1 MACSSLPAKKSP
13 ACASTGRSTLAPV
26 RRGRQCALVAAFALL
41 ASLAGA
47 GPAGAADP
55 GYTKTGYSVPV
66 TQHDELGQPVS
77 LDTDVYLP
85 GRNPPAGGFP
95 LIELFHGGGSD
106 KANPYD
112 AGHAA
117 FFARHGYVVVIYS
130 ARGHGSSG
138 GQTSCCGPKEIHDLF
153 DVAAWALGIGGRNR
167 PAHPS
172 FHIDRTRIGLTGYSQ
187 GGLHTNLGQ
196 AWAGDP
202 SLDPY
207 GIRFRVLEP
216 GNTPD
221 YVYNALAPNGVVK
234 LSIGVGL
241 VETYLVGAHAHVSPL
256 IAKWIAAL
264 ATQQPVLAGG
274 ELCKYAGHDTPTSTT
289 KQDLA
294 FRSPGCFAS
303 RMTAP
308 SLWAQAFDD
317 TVFPPGM
324 AISMW
329 RRMPNPGNR
338 LYLDMGGH
346 AAPSAPDAVEAD
358 KLREQLAFFDHYLRG
373 MPLHAP
379 EVVYWTR
386 DPGVQ
391 VPSDSYRY
399 PDGAWAR
406 HTAPTWPPPRTE
418 RATYEL
424 GADGRAVAGGAE
436 EGALPLAPLAEDEAN
451 DPIALAALS
460 GTPLGTSPIPSR
472 VPATNLP
479 GSIAGFETQAFSRG
493 RELDGAARATLAWT
507 PASPDTQLVLEV
519 FDEAPDGT
527 LTLLGRGVQGL
538 RGATPGT
545 PVAVKIDANAF
556 SARVRAGH
564 RILTWVMAANP
575 LFYDPYPDSLGGTL
589 QAGSGS
595 TLSLPLR

>member
-1 MACSSLPAKKSP
+1 
-13 ACASTGRSTLAPV
+13 V
-26 RRGRQCALVAAFALL
+26 RRGRQCALVAVCAWL
-41 ASLAGA
+41 AALAGA
-47 GPAGAADP
+47 GLASAASP
-55 GYTKTGYSVPV
+55 GYTKTAYSVPV
-66 TQHDELGQPVS
+66 TQPDELGQPVS

-85 GRNPPAGGFP
+85 DRTPPSGGFP

-112 AGHAA
+112 SGHAA
-117 FFARHGYVVVIYS
+117 FFAQHGYVVVLYS

-138 GQTSCCGPKEIHDLF
+138 GQTACCGPKEIHDLF
-153 DVAAWALGIGGRNR
+153 DVTAWALRIGGRNQ
-167 PAHPS
+167 PAHPG

-196 AWAGDP
+196 VWAGDR

-221 YVYNALAPNGVVK
+221 YVYKALAPNGVVK

-256 IAKWIAAL
+256 IAKWVAAL
-264 ATQQPVLAGG
+264 ATQLPALAGG
-274 ELCKYAGHDTPTSTT
+274 DLCEHAQVDTATSTT
-289 KQDLA
+289 KEDLA

-303 RMTAP
+303 RMTPP

-317 TVFPPGM
+317 MVFPPGM

-329 RRMPNPGNR
+329 RRMPNQGNR

-358 KLREQLAFFDHYLRG
+358 KLHEQLAFFDHYLRG
-373 MPLHAP
+373 KPLDAP
-379 EVVYWTR
+379 KVVYWTR
-386 DPGVQ
+386 APGVQ
-391 VPSDSYRY
+391 VPSSSYRY

-406 HTAPTWPPPRTE
+406 HTASTWPPPGTVRS
-418 RATYEL
+418 TYEL
-424 GADGRAVAGGAE
+424 GADGRAVVDGAKQ
-436 EGALPLAPLAEDEAN
+436 GTLPLAPIAEDEAN
-451 DPIALAALS
+451 DPIALSALS
-460 GTPLGTSPIPSR
+460 ATPLGTSPIPSQ
-472 VPATNLP
+472 VPATSLP
-479 GSIAGFETQAFSRG
+479 GSIAGFETDAFSRA
-493 RELDGAARATLAWT
+493 RELDGAPQAKLAWT

-519 FDEAPDGT
+519 FDEAPNGT
-527 LTLLGRGVQGL
+527 LTLLGRGVQGI
-538 RGATPGT
+538 RDATPGAQIG
-545 PVAVKIDANAF
+545 VDVDANAF
-556 SARVRAGH
+556 SARIRAGD
-564 RILTWVMAANP
+564 RILAWVMAADP
-575 LFYDPYPDSLGGTL
+575 LFYDPYLDSLGGTL